1 MNDTTAHMR
10 EKQLEIIFKMTNKQ
24 RFEEG
29 IKMIDFVR
37 NVVENSIKKQNPTI
51 SKIDLKIAVFKR
63 YYGNDFDEQEQKRI
77 IDYFID
83 NQ

>member
-1 MNDTTAHMR
+1 MNDTTLHMR

-29 IKMIDFVR
+29 MKMIDFVR

-51 SKIDLKIAVFKR
+51 SEIELKIAIFKR
-63 YYGNDFDEQEQKRI
+63 YYGNDFDKEEQDRI
-77 IDYFID
+77 INYFIA